1 MEQEK
6 EPKKTREEAAWE
18 EGFDQGY
25 IAGARAAA
33 EAIGGEAYL
42 QYTST
47 MIKLR
52 RRPDKTN
59 LGRADAYATVIAR
72 CVEWG
77 MRTGGRPHLAG
88 TLRSEVNQA
97 AKAIEGDE

>member
-47 MIKLR
+47 MIK
-52 RRPDKTN
+52 TN